1 MASTSKP
8 SGRVILHRDLKPAN
22 GISFW
27 GQIIHLLVLVTLDWT
42 CKIAD
47 FGLANV
53 MRKDKEYH
61 DRKFLPGSLPYMA
74 PEVHFF
80 GSK

>member
-1 MASTSKP
+1 MVQCFDE
-8 SGRVILHRDLKPAN
+8 GRA
-22 GISFW
+22 
-27 GQIIHLLVLVTLDWT
+27 HLLVVLVSQDWT

-74 PEVHFF
+74 PEVL
-80 GSK
+80 SD